1 MLFWNSLAFLV
12 WKEINLDWSL
22 EGLLL
27 KIQYFGNLMQ
37 RAKFLEKTLM
47 LGKTRGKRQRG
58 GQRMRWLDSITN
70 SRDMNLSKLWEI
82 MEDRGA
88 WNAIVHWAAKHW
100 TQLSHWT
107 ITIVLNLQKNRFRLA
122 QKERG
127 LGKKVSK
134 ETNGIHII
142 FFLFNLINLFILLY
156 NIVLVLLYTDLTPP
170 WVYMCSPSWT
180 PTHLPPHPIPL
191 GHPSAPAR
199 STLYHALN
207 LDWNT
212 YYFVLYSNYFFDN
225 LFSSIYSILFLTS
238 KTSLLFSEHFL
249 FIASHFRF
257 MTAAFSFILWQLIF

>member
-156 NIVLVLLYTDLTPP
+156 NIVLVLLYIDLNLP
-170 WVYMCSPSWT
+170 WVYMCSPSWN
-180 PTHLPPHPIPL
+180 PLPPSSQPHPSESSQCTSP
-191 GHPSAPAR
+191 GHPVSCIKPGLAIHF
-199 STLYHALN
+199 T
-207 LDWNT
+207 
-212 YYFVLYSNYFFDN
+212 FDN
-225 LFSSIYSILFLTS
+225 LHISMPILPYHPTLALS
-238 KTSLLFSEHFL
+238 HRVQKTVQYICVSLK
-249 FIASHFRF
+249 AS
-257 MTAAFSFILWQLIF
+257 L